1 MLNLKW
7 IKPFVS
13 AITLS
18 AFFFSCSWFSLLAII
33 SIYLTNVLNLSAML
47 TATIMMVTSIA
58 SKLTRLM
65 ISALFDRLAPHYVI
79 ALSAS
84 IISVSCLVLAI
95 TTNTSFVVLAIL
107 GFGIAYGSTSMV
119 LRTLTGVIRDNKQ
132 RAEKFVQL
140 SVITNLASMVAPLAC
155 VSLYEGVSVRAPFI
169 LNALIML
176 FLASISLFKAS
187 WPKLPPQQP
196 WLDALKQ
203 QIKSK
208 NIFILFI
215 LTILCW
221 TIYSQLFSAL
231 PLYVEQ
237 QLGSTKDVGYLL
249 SFNALLSVILAS
261 PVHKITLRFC
271 LSTHHIIII
280 SLLLH
285 ALGSLSIHFSS
296 SNHAIYFSLLIWTMG
311 ELLLIPTL
319 QSILAGSVDG
329 ELLVSVTAINAIAM
343 GLGEGFGSFLGVILT
358 RETHISFLVFSGIS
372 IITLLYAWH
381 YRRYLASW

>member
-1 MLNLKW
+1 MQMPCLNYSIGGQHVLNLKW

-208 NIFILFI
+208 ISLSFLSLQYSAGPSIHN
-215 LTILCW
+215 C
-221 TIYSQLFSAL
+221 SQLYLFMLSSNLVVQKMLVIFYLLTHYYLLYL
-231 PLYVEQ
+231 PLLYIK
-237 QLGSTKDVGYLL
+237 LHCGSV
-249 SFNALLSVILAS
+249 SQ
-261 PVHKITLRFC
+261 
-271 LSTHHIIII
+271 HII
-280 SLLLH
+280 LLLFRCCCM
-285 ALGSLSIHFSS
+285 L
-296 SNHAIYFSLLIWTMG
+296 
-311 ELLLIPTL
+311 
-319 QSILAGSVDG
+319 
-329 ELLVSVTAINAIAM
+329 
-343 GLGEGFGSFLGVILT
+343 
-358 RETHISFLVFSGIS
+358 
-372 IITLLYAWH
+372 
-381 YRRYLASW
+381 

>member
-1 MLNLKW
+1 
-7 IKPFVS
+7 
-13 AITLS
+13 
-18 AFFFSCSWFSLLAII
+18 
-33 SIYLTNVLNLSAML
+33 ML

-65 ISALFDRLAPHYVI
+65 VSALFDKLAPHYVI

-84 IISVSCLVLAI
+84 VISVSCLVLAI
-95 TTNTSFVVLAIL
+95 TTNTTFVVLAIL

-119 LRTLTGVIRDNKQ
+119 LRTLAGIIRDNKQ

-169 LNALIML
+169 LNAFIML
-176 FLASISLFKAS
+176 LLAFISLFKAS

-196 WLDALKQ
+196 WLHALKQ
-203 QIKSK
+203 QIRSK
-208 NIFILFI
+208 NIVILFI

-237 QLGSTKDVGYLL
+237 QLGSAKDVGYLL
-249 SFNALLSVILAS
+249 SFNAILSVILAS
-261 PVHKITLRFC
+261 PIHKLTLRFC

-285 ALGSLSIHFSS
+285 ALGSFFIHFSS
-296 SNHAIYFSLLIWTMG
+296 SNHTIYFSLLIWTMG

-319 QSILAGSVDG
+319 QSTLAGSVDG

-343 GLGEGFGSFLGVILT
+343 GLGEGFGSFLGVMLT

-372 IITLLYAWH
+372 IISLLYAWH
-381 YRRYLASW
+381 YRRYLSS